1 MERHFTGR
9 CASPGIALGPLV
21 TFTPGVR
28 KRVTSGAVE
37 TEADA
42 LRAALTKARHDLR
55 QFAAR
60 SPAETAEIL
69 GFQIALLEDDVL
81 AEPALAAIAEGSAAH
96 DAWQESMDAEAAGY
110 EASGMSIFAPAPP
123 TCAISAIAYSKFLRA
138 RFRMPSFRRAPSSRP
153 SISRPRDSLQ
163 STGRMVVRW
172 C

>member
-1 MERHFTGR
+1 MRIS
-9 CASPGIALGPLV
+9 AIALGPLV

-28 KRVTSGAVE
+28 KRVASGAVE

-110 EASGMSIFAPAPP
+110 EASEDEYF
-123 TCAISAIAYSKFLRA
+123 RA
-138 RFRMPSFRRAPSSRP
+138 RAADLCDIRDRVLEILAGSVPDAASFRRAPSSRP

-163 STGRMVVRW
+163 STGRTVVRW